1 MAGDKDVFEF
11 NPARVLLRASSGS
24 SARRRWDV
32 APDGQHFLVALEN
45 SEDEIVPITLVVN
58 WMAGLK

>member
-1 MAGDKDVFEF
+1 
-11 NPARVLLRASSGS
+11 VLGGG
-24 SARRRWDV
+24 ARRRWDV